1 MGSAAALIAA
11 MNAINALT
19 PLVATLIG
27 QLRQTGETD
36 EQVIARA
43 RALVAETRQ
52 ITSEDMGD
60 QP

>member
-1 MGSAAALIAA
+1 MA
-11 MNAINALT
+11 
-19 PLVATLIG
+19 ATLIG
-27 QLRQTGETD
+27 IVGAINTLTPLATELINQLRQTGETD

-52 ITSEDMGD
+52 ITQEDMGD

>member
-1 MGSAAALIAA
+1 MAATLVGIVS
-11 MNAINALT
+11 AINALT
-19 PLVATLIG
+19 PLATQLIN
-27 QLRQTGETD
+27 QLRQSGETD

-43 RALVAETRQ
+43 RALVEETRQ

>member
-1 MGSAAALIAA
+1 MGTAAALIAA
-11 MNAINALT
+11 MNAVNALT
-19 PLVATLIG
+19 PLIASLIG

-52 ITSEDMGD
+52 ITTEDMGN

>member
-1 MGSAAALIAA
+1 MEAAALIAA
-11 MNAINALT
+11 LNAVNALA
-19 PLVATLIG
+19 PLVASLIN
-27 QLRQTGETD
+27 QMRETGETD

>member
-1 MGSAAALIAA
+1 MA
-11 MNAINALT
+11 
-19 PLVATLIG
+19 ATLIG
-27 QLRQTGETD
+27 ILGAIDTLTPLATQLIGELRQTGETD

-52 ITSEDMGD
+52 ITTEDMGD

>member
-1 MGSAAALIAA
+1 MEAAALIAA
-11 MNAINALT
+11 LNAANALA
-19 PLVATLIG
+19 PLVASLIN
-27 QLRQTGETD
+27 QMRQSGETD

>member
-1 MGSAAALIAA
+1 MAATLVGIVA
-11 MNAINALT
+11 AINTLT
-19 PLVATLIG
+19 PLATQLIN

-52 ITSEDMGD
+52 ITTEDMSD
-60 QP
+60 NP